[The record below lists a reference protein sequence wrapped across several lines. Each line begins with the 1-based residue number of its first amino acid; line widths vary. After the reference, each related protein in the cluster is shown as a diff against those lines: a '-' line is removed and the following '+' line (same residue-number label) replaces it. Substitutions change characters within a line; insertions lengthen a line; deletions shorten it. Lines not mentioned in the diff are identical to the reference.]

1 MVTNRVSERRA
12 ASRRAWRAKR
22 SAQERVS
29 CRVPVHRLPR
39 VVVVALL
46 VCAGLTSRV
55 EAQDGAA
62 DAERASLERELAA
75 VEAVRTNDPRFV
87 EAVHRAGWICFLL
100 DRPADAITR
109 FARVLDLAAPDTPL
123 RDEALQ
129 MLGALFADRDWDRD
143 GRPDAASPRDR
154 LEDAALVSPDRT
166 WLGSLYFET
175 ARALHLTSRDP
186 EAIAL
191 IDHALGRWPPPPNGT
206 LLEAACRRHRARL
219 QAMEQ
224 LRGTLPDTDAICARR
239 APP

>member
-1 MVTNRVSERRA
+1 MRRLLHVA
-12 ASRRAWRAKR
+12 F
-22 SAQERVS
+22 
-29 CRVPVHRLPR
+29 
-39 VVVVALL
+39 VALL
-46 VCAGLTSRV
+46 ACLSPAAHV
-55 EAQDGAA
+55 EAQDEAA

-87 EAVHRAGWICFLL
+87 EAVHRAGWLCFLL
-100 DRPADAITR
+100 DRPSDAITR
-109 FARVLDLAAPDTPL
+109 FARVLDLAQPDTAL
-123 RDEALQ
+123 HDEALQ

-143 GRPDAASPRDR
+143 GRLDDASPRAR
-154 LEDAALVSPDRT
+154 LEDGALVSPDRA

-191 IDHALGRWPPPPNGT
+191 IDHALGRWPPPPTGT
-206 LLEAACRRHRARL
+206 PLEAACRRHRARQ

-239 APP
+239 APR